1 MTFLG
6 ILWPGLG
13 DNLIRSVYV
22 ASFNERKHLFT
33 EAMNSLNAKWISCD
47 HTFKAAA
54 NSSFE
59 RKEDGPWIT
68 QYTSLFCIINEKG
81 SNRVVVRYVREF

>member
-6 ILWPGLG
+6 IFLPALG

-22 ASFNERKHLFT
+22 ASFNEKKHLFT
-33 EAMNSLNAKWISCD
+33 EAMNSLSAKWISCD

-54 NSSFE
+54 NVSFE